1 MKIVNAGLEV
11 CHRVIEGY
19 TVLNSSIWTR
29 IVHGVWGSR
38 PFTSNPDE
46 IIETRKLAL
55 DGAFQVME
63 IAAEYGVTICLEIVN
78 RYEMYYLNTV
88 DDGIDFC
95 TKVNSPFCKL
105 LLDTYHMSIEEDQMI
120 DSVQKA

>member
-1 MKIVNAGLEV
+1 M
-11 CHRVIEGY
+11 
-19 TVLNSSIWTR
+19 NSSIWTR